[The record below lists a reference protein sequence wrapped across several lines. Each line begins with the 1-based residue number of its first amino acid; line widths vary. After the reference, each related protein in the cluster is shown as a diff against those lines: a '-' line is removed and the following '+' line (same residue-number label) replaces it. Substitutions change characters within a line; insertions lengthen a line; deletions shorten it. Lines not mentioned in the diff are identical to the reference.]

1 MIIKEGFARISVP
14 ETHSRKGPG
23 TRSAGFY
30 NNEQVINR
38 DLTILVLS
46 KLRPKNY
53 LDGFG
58 ATGVRAIRVAAELGI
73 ESSISEINPASVR
86 KIEENLAMN
95 NVTASVHKEPFQSV
109 VSKGLYDFIDIDPYG
124 SAVPYLDVA
133 LSSVKNGG
141 YLGITA
147 TDLSVL
153 TGSVPSKTR
162 RRYGAFIAND
172 AHRHEAGIRL
182 MLADVVRRA
191 ASMDRYIAPVISFW
205 HGHFYRIIV
214 GVRNG
219 SMKADRSL
227 DLVSTV
233 NFNKMFSNYYED
245 IEQGPIWK
253 GDLED
258 SSIITEALAL
268 RPGSVSEISVNFAS
282 KIIDENASL
291 MFFEMTDAAR
301 SMGMSL
307 PRVNDLIEELG
318 NTGFSAYRTH
328 FSTTGIK
335 FSGTWEHFTEA
346 FVSASRKT

>member
-1 MIIKEGFARISVP
+1 MIIKEGSVSISVP
-14 ETHSRKGPG
+14 DAYSRRGPG
-23 TRSAGFY
+23 TKSAGFY

-46 KLRPKNY
+46 RLRPKNY

-58 ATGVRAIRVAAELGI
+58 ATGVRAIRVARELGI

-95 NVTASVHKEPFQSV
+95 NVTATVYREPFQSV
-109 VSKGLYDFIDIDPYG
+109 VSKGLYEFIDIDPYG
-124 SAVPYLDVA
+124 SAVPYLDA
-133 LSSVKNGG
+133 GLASVKNGG

-191 ASMDRYIAPVISFW
+191 ASMDRYIAPIISFW

-214 GVRNG
+214 RVRNG
-219 SMKADRSL
+219 SMKADKSL
-227 DLVSTV
+227 DMVSTM
-233 NFNKMFSNYYED
+233 NFNKMYSNYYED
-245 IEQGPIWK
+245 VDQGPVWK

-258 SSIITEALAL
+258 STVITGSLEHH
-268 RPGSVSEISVNFAS
+268 PDSVSAVSVNFAS
-282 KIIDENASL
+282 RLIGENTSF

-301 SMGMSL
+301 SMAMSL
-307 PRVNDLIEELG
+307 PRVDHLIEELG
-318 NTGFSAYRTH
+318 KTGINACRTH

-335 FSGTWEHFTEA
+335 FSGTWQQFIDA
-346 FVSASRKT
+346 FVSVSQRA